1 MTVVLAVAATVI
13 AGAIQRLT
21 GLAFVLVLIGPAVL
35 IYGPVEGVTVAVLL
49 AVVAAAVA
57 IPSGWRLIDW
67 PRTWWLVGA
76 GVAAA
81 PFGALVTRML
91 PEAALLFMISGMAI
105 AALLT
110 PRFGGPIAAML
121 TGRRGALYAGATAGF
136 LHASSGLSGP
146 ALAAYAV
153 GDRWE
158 QGRFAASAQVVFLG
172 YGLVSV
178 LLRGLPSAPVGEMLL
193 LGVGTAAGIILGA
206 LLTRVVPGRVARA
219 LMLWCAW
226 AGVLVVLARAFVAL
240 VP

>member
-1 MTVVLAVAATVI
+1 MTRI
-13 AGAIQRLT
+13 
-21 GLAFVLVLIGPAVL
+21 
-35 IYGPVEGVTVAVLL
+35 
-49 AVVAAAVA
+49 
-57 IPSGWRLIDW
+57 
-67 PRTWWLVGA
+67 
-76 GVAAA
+76 
-81 PFGALVTRML
+81 L
-91 PEAALLFMISGMAI
+91 PEAALLFMISLMAI
-105 AALLT
+105 ASLLT

-153 GDRWE
+153 GDRRE
-158 QGRFAASAQVVFLG
+158 QRRFAASAQVVFLG

>member
-1 MTVVLAVAATVI
+1 MILLLAVLATVA

-35 IYGPVEGVTVAVLL
+35 IYGPDEGVTVAVLL
-49 AVVAAAVA
+49 AVVAAVVA

-67 PRTWWLVGA
+67 GRTWWLLGA

-81 PFGALVTRML
+81 PFGALVTRLL
-91 PEAALLFMISGMAI
+91 PEPALLFMISLLAI

-110 PRFGGPIAAML
+110 PRFGGPVSAVL
-121 TGRRGALYAGATAGF
+121 KGRRGAVYAGAAAGF

-158 QGRFAASAQVVFLG
+158 QSRFAASAQVVFLG

-178 LLRGLPSAPVGEMLL
+178 LLRGLPSAPISEMMLL
-193 LGVGTAAGIILGA
+193 AAGTAGGILLGA
-206 LLTRVVPGRVARA
+206 LLTRIVSARLA
-219 LMLWCAW
+219 RSMMLWCAW
-226 AGVLVVLARAFVAL
+226 AGVLVVLGRGFLAL
-240 VP
+240 AG